1 MNSRRSNKSWFYI
14 FSFARSLKQ
23 VNRLVTNTRLSWY
36 NSILMFI
43 KDASNTDRSPCKTGF
58 YSRQSLA
65 ILSYRVWEFAKASSN
80 VFMHCS
86 LLTEKNTMKRSSRI
100 HQLSG
105 WQQQILRYKLCQY
118 LGAILSLKAVKFT
131 NTPLVIP
138 PQATVTAAILSCC
151 RCHLSAWEQ
160 NVILTSIQPG
170 DEWATEDRIRIKR
183 WLW

>member
-138 PQATVTAAILSCC
+138 PQATVTAAIISCC
-151 RCHLSAWEQ
+151 CCYLSE
-160 NVILTSIQPG
+160 S
-170 DEWATEDRIRIKR
+170 RM
-183 WLW
+183 